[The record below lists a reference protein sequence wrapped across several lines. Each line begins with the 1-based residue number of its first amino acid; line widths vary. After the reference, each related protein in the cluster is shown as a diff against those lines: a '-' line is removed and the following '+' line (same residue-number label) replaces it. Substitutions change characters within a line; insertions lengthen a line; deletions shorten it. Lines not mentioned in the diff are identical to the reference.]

1 MKIKHQSEGF
11 KNQSQIQLL
20 EGQINIAQEK
30 SLKYDQKH
38 SKIEKELFKVTS
50 ENKSVIK
57 MKEEIS
63 SKLQAK

>member
-20 EGQINIAQEK
+20 EGQINISQEK

-38 SKIEKELFKVTS
+38 SKIEKELLKVTS